1 MTEHQTMNTVIHAA
15 VRRDLRRFDQALAQF
30 PAGSRARAERLL
42 TAWQN
47 FALQLHG
54 HHNDE
59 ETLFWPA
66 ARSLG
71 ADGAMLTSLEGEH
84 ADMLK
89 ALDAAGE
96 AMKGLAADPTAD
108 NAVTARAAVTELDG
122 VVTGHL
128 THEERDLEPLLAAQ
142 HDAPPMKAAV
152 KNVRKAHK
160 GNAGAFFA
168 WLLDGADADDVKGLR
183 RQVPPPVLFV
193 ISRFGGRRYTKEVAS
208 VWS

>member
-47 FALQLHG
+47 FALQLHD

-59 ETLFWPA
+59 ETIFWPA

-71 ADGAMLTSLEGEH
+71 ADGPMLTSLEGEH
-84 ADMLK
+84 ADMLT

-96 AMKGLAADPTAD
+96 AMKALAGDPTAE
-108 NAVTARAAVTELDG
+108 NAAAAHAAVTDLDA

-128 THEERDLEPLLAAQ
+128 IHEERDLEPLLAAQ
-142 HDAPPMKAAV
+142 HEAPPMKAAV
-152 KNVRKAHK
+152 KSVRKAHK
-160 GNAGAFFA
+160 GNAGTFFA

-193 ISRFGGRRYTKEVAS
+193 ISRWGGRRYTREVAS

>member
-15 VRRDLRRFDQALAQF
+15 VRRDLRRFDEALAQF
-30 PAGSRARAERLL
+30 PAGSKARAEQLL
-42 TAWQN
+42 TAWQH
-47 FALQLHG
+47 FARQLHD

-59 ETLFWPA
+59 ERLFWPA

-71 ADGAMLTSLEGEH
+71 ADATMLTSLEGEH

-89 ALDAAGE
+89 ALDSAGE
-96 AMKGLAADPTAD
+96 AMNALAADPTAEK
-108 NAVTARAAVTELDG
+108 AAAARAAVTGLDG

-142 HDAPPMKAAV
+142 HDAPAMKAAV
-152 KNVRKAHK
+152 KDVRKAHK
-160 GNAGAFFA
+160 GNAGSFFA

-193 ISRFGGRRYTKEVAS
+193 ISRFGGRRYAREIAS
-208 VWS
+208 VWT